1 MIRFID
7 ITTGNVFNGSKP
19 YIFWFD
25 KEQSVNLNYIRKI
38 CVLSDKKA
46 LNINIPENDVF
57 CLLDTDKM
65 GDDIERGGKRYK
77 DLNNSGFKTFSCEL
91 NGASYKDFYVYMI
104 YVLGMS
110 QEGGEF
116 RESLFIDDEE
126 FTVGAD
132 FYNESESLSINLANK
147 GFEIPKDV
155 EKAIYDY
162 NVHEDADDNILLNR
176 KYKELLNEY
185 IHILGNKG
193 SYKSLLNSLDW
204 FEYGDLLKI
213 YEYWRHQE
221 SNHPYLV
228 NKDVEQVIT
237 TDISDMMTKAHKTT
251 YIGIYYALTRAAINE
266 YGDIKYKE
274 GVPYWDERINK
285 EKYGEEWE
293 SATTTKLLTDKYEV
307 LIPDDA
313 KDRLLQIGEDK
324 VLIDTYPNPFI
335 DKSDKEETKRGSNW
349 LPLDKFFDQEGN
361 VITRTIPEPT
371 PEIAS
376 TVQEWDSIDLSLKM
390 SLLGSFYSTY
400 FMPLHLDLI
409 HSTVENIIYT
419 NTIKIFRW
427 NVFSRTDYLHD
438 VETFTCSIKDEDKL
452 YITNVKA
459 RVYND
464 TTFGELYD
472 GTQKEYKDFTIF
484 GVEKDN
490 REKVLTEDEQKTFLA
505 QYFEGPGCIV
515 PFECVFHNVQKGTYF
530 NEATIIIYHNNTTKY
545 CHTYN
550 INNIK
555 KEIGDFSGT
564 RHINFSILLR
574 ERGKYQFTID
584 FRCVNGKH
592 YIKKVSFVV
601 SDDINQTVK
610 MYRIKKRGIMWLYD
624 HLSDESTYNDDGTP
638 NLLQH
643 MFSQLNNP
651 NNNCYHQFITTSTD
665 NIKSKV
671 GLNQV
676 IIFEP
681 NAKCKMHIIDA
692 KFGEVTP
699 TPEFINT
706 PDKVDVSIKNM
717 EGYPSYKF
725 FKQKRI
731 TKINDDGTY
740 EYGDYVIG
748 INTDFS
754 YDDICYLVKDK
765 KVGIFKNGKEYTTNI
780 SIFRLPKYSSRKLYI
795 NIKEASPVVKVQR
808 NFFALQR
815 NKKKGLARPFLK
827 KGLDTASQIT
837 AGQTTLELPSGS
849 NWILPWNPTHTF
861 NFRLQWDKKGE
872 IYKDMSFDIKQ
883 ILDVEHWESPYI
895 IKISPVDGEKNTNGV
910 HLMEKFI
917 PLYHTLEEVTDREIE
932 KDDVVC
938 FLPDLKMIKNVD
950 VSTYNTYGWKF
961 TNATTGDVITPPS
974 YENKSNVSVNPIL
987 GRYDIKTIV
996 DPGYY
1001 DVLLKYELS
1010 DNCGGLHYYKS
1021 KSSFIVKK

>member
-19 YIFWFD
+19 YVFWFD

-38 CVLSDKKA
+38 CVLSDKKT

-65 GDDIERGGKRYK
+65 GDDIERGGKKYK

-185 IHILGNKG
+185 INILGNKG
-193 SYKSLLNSLDW
+193 SYRSLLNSLDW

-221 SNHPYLV
+221 PNRPYLV

-251 YIGIYYALTRAAINE
+251 YIGIYYALTRAAIDE

-274 GVPYWDERINK
+274 GVPHWDERINK

-324 VLIDTYPNPFI
+324 VLIGTYPNPFI

-427 NVFSRTDYLHD
+427 NVFSRADYFRD

-484 GVEKDN
+484 GVEETN

-515 PFECVFHNVQKGTYF
+515 PFECTFHNIQKGTYF
-530 NEATIIIYHNNTTKY
+530 NEATIIIYHNNTTKC

-555 KEIGDFSGT
+555 EEIGEFSGT

-574 ERGKYQFTID
+574 ERGNYQFTID

-592 YIKKVSFVV
+592 YIKKVSFTV

-610 MYRIKKRGIMWLYD
+610 MYRIKKRGNMSMRKYD
-624 HLSDESTYNDDGTP
+624 SLSDESTYNDDGTP
-638 NLLQH
+638 NLLQY
-643 MFSQLNNP
+643 MFSQLDNP
-651 NNNCYHQFITTSTD
+651 DNNCYHQFITASTD
-665 NIKSKV
+665 GIKSKI

-676 IIFEP
+676 IVFEP
-681 NAKCKMHIIDA
+681 NAKCRVHIMDPYGGDY
-692 KFGEVTP
+692 GEEWGVRSE
-699 TPEFINT
+699 EFINT
-706 PDKVDVSIKNM
+706 PDEVDASIKKLADCA
-717 EGYPSYKF
+717 SYKF

-748 INTDFS
+748 INNNFS

-765 KVGIFKNGKEYTTNI
+765 KVGIFKNGKEHTTNI
-780 SIFRLPKYSSRKLYI
+780 SIFTLPKYDVGSLYI
-795 NIKEASPVVKVQR
+795 NIKESNPIVKTQR
-808 NFFALQR
+808 IG
-815 NKKKGLARPFLK
+815 KKD
-827 KGLDTASQIT
+827 LDIASQINPGHI
-837 AGQTTLELPSGS
+837 ALELPSGK
-849 NWILPWNPTHTF
+849 NWVLEWNNSLTF

-872 IYKDMSFDIKQ
+872 VYKDVSFDIKQ
-883 ILDVEHWESPYI
+883 ISDDWDSLYI
-895 IKISPVDGEKNTNGV
+895 FKISPADGEKNTNGV
-910 HLMEKFI
+910 HLMDKFI

-938 FLPDLKMIKNVD
+938 FLPDLKMIKNAD
-950 VSTYNTYGWKF
+950 ISTYKTYGWKF
-961 TNATTGDVITPPS
+961 TNVTTGKAITPS
-974 YENKSNVSVNPIL
+974 YEDKPNVPVNPIL

-1001 DVLLKYELS
+1001 DVTLKYELS